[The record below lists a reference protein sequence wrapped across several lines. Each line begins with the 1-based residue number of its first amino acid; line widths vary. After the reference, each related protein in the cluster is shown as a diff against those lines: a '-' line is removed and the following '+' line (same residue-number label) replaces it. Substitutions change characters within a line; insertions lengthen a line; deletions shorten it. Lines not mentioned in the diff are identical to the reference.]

1 MTAHTLR
8 YYERVGLIQPVGRAH
23 NGHRRYSEADEAWLN
38 FLHCMRATNMSIRE
52 MQRYA
57 ELREKGDATSLE
69 RRKLLEDHQAAIAA
83 KIVALQQAHAL
94 LTHKITNYKKIEERI
109 RIGGPQVYRAGTRKR
124 TGDGKLISLPPGV
137 GEYAVN
143 GRAGHCIESVHRV
156 RALTRAWVADLHGL
170 KTHFPLARGFGYDSG
185 TAFPRLGPFPLL

>member
-8 YYERVGLIQPVGRAH
+8 YYERVGLIQPVGRAR

-57 ELREKGDATSLE
+57 ELREKGDATSLA

-83 KIVALQQAHAL
+83 KIVALQQAHAV
-94 LTHKITNYKKIEERI
+94 LTHKIANYRKIEERT
-109 RIGGPQVYRAGTRKR
+109 RIGGPREAEREV
-124 TGDGKLISLPPGV
+124 
-137 GEYAVN
+137 
-143 GRAGHCIESVHRV
+143 ESE
-156 RALTRAWVADLHGL
+156 
-170 KTHFPLARGFGYDSG
+170 LA
-185 TAFPRLGPFPLL
+185 TAS

>member
-8 YYERVGLIQPVGRAH
+8 YYERVGLIQPVGRAR

-57 ELREKGDATSLE
+57 ELREKGDATSLQ
-69 RRKLLEDHQAAIAA
+69 RRKLLEDHQAEIAG

-94 LTHKITNYKKIEERI
+94 LTHKIANYKKVEERI
-109 RIGGPQVYRAGTRKR
+109 RVGGPQLAERE
-124 TGDGKLISLPPGV
+124 LE
-137 GEYAVN
+137 GE
-143 GRAGHCIESVHRV
+143 
-156 RALTRAWVADLHGL
+156 
-170 KTHFPLARGFGYDSG
+170 LA
-185 TAFPRLGPFPLL
+185 TAS

>member
-69 RRKLLEDHQAAIAA
+69 RRKLLQDHQAAIAEQ
-83 KIVALQQAHAL
+83 IVALERAHAL
-94 LTHKITNYKKIEERI
+94 LTHKIANYKMIEERI
-109 RIGGPQVYRAGTRKR
+109 RVGGPQSAER
-124 TGDGKLISLPPGV
+124 
-137 GEYAVN
+137 EM
-143 GRAGHCIESVHRV
+143 ESE
-156 RALTRAWVADLHGL
+156 
-170 KTHFPLARGFGYDSG
+170 LA
-185 TAFPRLGPFPLL
+185 TAS